1 MAFVSGLAVF
11 PSAVSSTIT
20 KSSFVSYRPSAAVSA
35 RRPVAAIRMGVDGEN
50 KKIPQGFTLFSEQ
63 LNGRAAMFGFV
74 LALATEIINPGHPGI
89 VAQVSSLVEVIKN
102 I

>member
-1 MAFVSGLAVF
+1 MAFVSGVAVF
-11 PSAVSSTIT
+11 PSVASSTVA
-20 KSSFVSYRPSAAVSA
+20 KSSFVSYRPSVVASA
-35 RRPVAAIRMGVDGEN
+35 RRQVATVHMGIGDQN

-74 LALATEIINPGHPGI
+74 LALATEIINPAHPGI
-89 VAQVSSLVEVIKN
+89 IAQVSSLVDVIKN